1 MICFL
6 RHEQKESFDLHGTA
20 HLQQAL
26 QNLVAQRGQVFH
38 DGECFL
44 EPLGGGYMIQHFQ
57 YGKLS
62 FGYVEFEFFVV
73 ALCHIPGQVIAEQ
86 CDGFERYC
94 LLPRVLPEPGRQSF
108 PAPAV
113 EEHALRP
120 SANKVRRSQYQRN
133 GTANHFLFTD
143 PLGSWRRVRVR
154 ETKTRKD
161 WAQEMKQLLDEDY
174 PLAQKVVLVCDNLNT
189 HTPGA
194 FYETFEPRE
203 ARRLVE
209 RLEIHYTPKHGSW
222 LNIAETELSVLTR
235 QCLNRRIDDVK
246 MLRREVSAW
255 ATLRNGDQSGVD
267 WQFKTPDARVK
278 LKRLYPQIKM
288 K

>member
-1 MICFL
+1 MTYDY
-6 RHEQKESFDLHGTA
+6 E
-20 HLQQAL
+20 
-26 QNLVAQRGQVFH
+26 
-38 DGECFL
+38 
-44 EPLGGGYMIQHFQ
+44 
-57 YGKLS
+57 
-62 FGYVEFEFFVV
+62 
-73 ALCHIPGQVIAEQ
+73 
-86 CDGFERYC
+86 
-94 LLPRVLPEPGRQSF
+94 
-108 PAPAV
+108 
-113 EEHALRP
+113 
-120 SANKVRRSQYQRN
+120 YQRN
-133 GTANHFLFTD
+133 GTANHFLFTE
-143 PLGSWRRVRVR
+143 PLGSWRRVSVR

-278 LKRLYPQIKM
+278 LKRLYPQIMM